1 MNKLTGIVRMS
12 RMVMKRAPVVA
23 KTTFGFSAGAVKPI
37 NIRAGAA
44 NPITTQKMPK
54 MIRKVPTGGT
64 LTRQKLVTPIN
75 APQYPTTKAKIPK
88 ISITIL
94 LLIAFTI
101 LAQVNNKR
109 EYI

>member
-1 MNKLTGIVRMS
+1 
-12 RMVMKRAPVVA
+12 MKRPPMMA
-23 KTTFGFSAGAVKPI
+23 KTTFGFFAGALKL

-44 NPITTQKMPK
+44 NPITTQKIPK

-75 APQYPTTKAKIPK
+75 APQYPTTIAKIPK
-88 ISITIL
+88 IIITIL
-94 LLIAFTI
+94 PLIAFTI

-109 EYI
+109 ESI

>member
-1 MNKLTGIVRMS
+1 
-12 RMVMKRAPVVA
+12 MKRAPMMA
-23 KTTFGFSAGAVKPI
+23 KTTFGFFAGALKLI

-44 NPITTQKMPK
+44 KPITIQKIPK

-75 APQYPTTKAKIPK
+75 APQYPTTIAKIPK
-88 ISITIL
+88 IIITIL

-101 LAQVNNKR
+101 LAQVDNKR
-109 EYI
+109 ESI

>member
-1 MNKLTGIVRMS
+1 
-12 RMVMKRAPVVA
+12 MKRAPMAA
-23 KTTFGFSAGAVKPI
+23 KTTFGLFAVVVKLI

-44 NPITTQKMPK
+44 KPITTQKIPK
-54 MIRKVPTGGT
+54 IIRKVPTGGT

-88 ISITIL
+88 IIIRIL

-101 LAQVNNKR
+101 LAQVDNKR
-109 EYI
+109 ESI